1 MTVFV
6 LNSTYQQV
14 HFKYGL
20 ALCRFVPMRF
30 LLLFFS
36 FMLLGFGAFAQELKL
51 KGTVEGEFNY
61 MTTDHIGRLYLSKG
75 QELFLYSPEGQLL
88 YQFSDLSR
96 GEIVHLDTRN
106 PMKLLLFYPDYSQIN
121 FLDNTLSKTREY
133 VDLNSLDLALAQLAC
148 ASFDNGFWVYDPVSF
163 RLVRFDQ
170 GLNVTNEV
178 ANINQ
183 LVGAEVNPIQ
193 IEEFDSWLYMNDPQN
208 GIFVFDSFG
217 TYSKLIPI
225 AGATQ
230 MQVRANGLFLL
241 IGKKIVK
248 YDDLNLEPIEIDLPV
263 EDFKSVRI
271 EKSMLY
277 ILTKDGVQLYSL
289 RK

>member
-1 MTVFV
+1 MTLFV

-20 ALCRFVPMRF
+20 ALCRFVPMRI
-30 LLLFFS
+30 LLLFMS
-36 FMLLGFGAFAQELKL
+36 FMLLGFGALAQELKL
-51 KGTVEGEFNY
+51 KGTVKGEFNY

-106 PMKLLLFYPDYSQIN
+106 PMKLLLFYPDYSQIS

-133 VDLNSLDLALAQLAC
+133 VDLNSLDLELAQLAC

-225 AGATQ
+225 PGASQ

-241 IGKKIVK
+241 IGNKIVK

-263 EDFKSVRI
+263 EDFRSVRI
-271 EKSMLY
+271 EKNMLF